1 MVNEVYPDYMN
12 SGDLMQK
19 ISIPAEKR
27 ELEAAVAELEELGDV
42 KVMARSFDD
51 RIGMIRITAQG
62 RKRI

>member
-27 ELEAAVAELEELGDV
+27 ELEATVAELEEFGDV